1 MSYPIYINTYRLLG
15 ILILIDLSNH
25 GNLNRNPNYVFSPVT
40 TPVLVCCQKKTP
52 VLVSIF
58 SRQCTS
64 TETPRHPVSVSFP
77 LILFLFFSRSSIV
90 SVFLRK
96 FLFLTGSVS
105 FLFFPYYCFL
115 PLSVYFIWF
124 FPTLCFFFPL
134 FLCFVFEVG
143 LVS

>member
-1 MSYPIYINTYRLLG
+1 MPRLLG

-40 TPVLVCCQKKTP
+40 TPVLV
-52 VLVSIF
+52 SIF

-64 TETPRHPVSVSFP
+64 TETPRHPVSVSFS

-90 SVFLRK
+90 SVILRK

-134 FLCFVFEVG
+134 FSRFVFEVG
-143 LVS
+143 LVSQENKE